1 MSFRILVAS
10 YSNSIY
16 TLEFD
21 PVARSLARIASIE
34 VGHHPSWITF
44 HPKDR
49 SLVFTGLEQAD
60 GKILALKYNAQ
71 GEGRVV
77 AEAPSGGADPCSLH
91 ATDDDLLIANYSSG
105 RVSVLPISV
114 DAPYILTQTPITT
127 QLSGAGPRLD
137 RQTAPHPHHVYPV
150 GNRILVPDLGGD
162 RVYTFEKKAGAW
174 RPTESL
180 EHEAGSGP
188 RHVACYNGVLYTLLE
203 LTSSLS
209 AHRSGVLIN
218 TVPTMLN
225 PPPLPNDMLAAEILI
240 PSVNTSFPRPFI
252 YVSNRNDPSPEG
264 DFISIFDIEDNGA
277 AKLVKEVRSGL
288 KHARGMQF
296 GGPDDK
302 WLVVGGALGGG
313 VKVFQ
318 RTNGGKGLE
327 EVASSTEA
335 TDSPTGFL
343 WM

>member
-16 TLEFD
+16 TLEFN

-49 SLVFTGLEQAD
+49 SLVFTALEKAD

-71 GEGRVV
+71 GEGSVV

-91 ATDDDLLIANYSSG
+91 ATDDELLIANYSSG
-105 RVSVLPISV
+105 RVSVLPISAN
-114 DAPYILTQTPITT
+114 APYILTQSPVTT
-127 QLSGAGPRLD
+127 QLSGAGN
-137 RQTAPHPHHVYPV
+137 
-150 GNRILVPDLGGD
+150 GILVPDLGGD
-162 RVYTFEKKAGAW
+162 RVYTFEKKADAW
-174 RPTESL
+174 TPTESL
-180 EHEAGSGP
+180 EYEAGSGP
-188 RHVACYNGVLYTLLE
+188 RHVAHYDGVLYTLLE

-209 AHRSGVLIN
+209 SHRSGVHIN
-218 TVPTMLN
+218 TVPTMSN

-240 PSVNTSFPRPFI
+240 PSVNPSFPKPFI

-264 DFISIFDIEDNGA
+264 DFISIFAIEEDGA

-288 KHARGMQF
+288 KHARGMLF

-302 WLVVGGALGGG
+302 WLVAGGVLGGG

-318 RTNGGKGLE
+318 RTDGGEGLE